1 MRCSRFGAALL
12 ALLFLVL
19 AGPVGPS
26 LAQTAQAP
34 AAVAPAAEPPPAALL
49 DRTGNDADM
58 WRAVRRGADGYVSIP
73 NRNAA
78 QLIQS
83 EGDNWRTVRN
93 GPYQT
98 WAGWIILGMT
108 GLLAL
113 FFAIRGRV
121 RVDRGFSGIRIERF
135 NAFERFAHWLTA
147 ISFVVLALTGLNL
160 VFGRALLMPLM
171 GKEAFATMTFWGK
184 YTHDYTSFAFMLG
197 LVIIFVLFVLQNF
210 PNRHDFVWLAKGGGM
225 IGNAHPPA
233 KKFNAGQKILFWLV
247 ILCGLSL
254 SLSGLQL
261 LFPYQFPFFESTF
274 TFLNGILGLDLP
286 VALEPVH
293 EQQLATLWHGFMGAL
308 MTALIIAHI
317 YIGTIGMEGAFS
329 AMGDGTVDLNW
340 AREHHNLWVADME
353 KRGGLPADD

>member
-1 MRCSRFGAALL
+1 MMRCSRLWAALL
-12 ALLFLVL
+12 ALVFLSLPGPL
-19 AGPVGPS
+19 A
-26 LAQTAQAP
+26 AQTAQAP
-34 AAVAPAAEPPPAALL
+34 TSGPPPAALL
-49 DRTGNDADM
+49 DRTGNQADM
-58 WRAVRRGADGYVSIP
+58 WRAVRRGTDGHVSIP
-73 NRNAA
+73 NPNAA

-98 WAGWIILGMT
+98 WAGWVILGTT

-121 RVDRGFSGIRIERF
+121 RVERGFSGIRIERF

-160 VFGRALLMPLM
+160 VFGRELLIPLM
-171 GKEAFATMTFWGK
+171 GKDAYATMTFWGK
-184 YTHDYTSFAFMLG
+184 YTHNYLAFAFMLG
-197 LVIIFVLFVLQNF
+197 LAMIFLLFVLQNF

-225 IGNAHPPA
+225 IVKNHPPA
-233 KKFNAGQKILFWLV
+233 RKFNAGQKILFWLV
-247 ILCGLSL
+247 VLSGLSV

-261 LFPYQFPFFESTF
+261 LFPYQFAFFDGTF
-274 TFLNGILGLDLP
+274 TFLNSVLGLDLP

-308 MTALIIAHI
+308 MTALIIAHV
-317 YIGTIGMEGAFS
+317 YIGTLGMEGAFS